1 MSSVPNSVR
10 FALVNFQSP
19 DAAKAAVDALHL
31 NLGSPFGSPA
41 VIFQGGPPEVN
52 QLYSSK

>member
-1 MSSVPNSVR
+1 MIAIALVR

-31 NLGSPFGSPA
+31 NLGSVSHA
-41 VIFQGGPPEVN
+41 GGRLKDNRPI
-52 QLYSSK
+52 K